1 MKTNNFEAFS
11 KTSAGRC
18 SATFSKNFSTI
29 PTKQLWHAVL
39 SEAIFALPFLIE
51 GGRYTAEQLCDQ
63 EIWLPWLTVE
73 RRIAGMCLAYLVKV
87 GAIPLVLHITP
98 SGKGTKS
105 YSLPSMKACVATLP
119 TKVREI
125 FAYDS
130 RSLVA
135 GNSSI

>member
-18 SATFSKNFSTI
+18 SATLSRKFSTT
-29 PTKQLWHAVL
+29 PSKQLWDTVH
-39 SEAIFALPFLIE
+39 SEVVWALPYLIE
-51 GGRYTAEQLCDQ
+51 GGRYTTEQLCDP
-63 EIWLPWLTVE
+63 EIWSPWLTVE

-87 GAIPLVLHITP
+87 GAIPLVLHLTP
-98 SGKGTKS
+98 SRKGKKR
-105 YSLPSMKACVATLP
+105 YQLPCVKAGVATLP
-119 TKVREI
+119 TDVTRI